1 MTAMRQLM
9 ELDITFEAPSR
20 TLFLLDSLHLR
31 ILPFDSHAEACL
43 PVSDFL
49 ALLYHLVLHQASAL
63 VILQI
68 PQGLLEHLLRVLT
81 TLSVEENE

>member
-1 MTAMRQLM
+1 MK
-9 ELDITFEAPSR
+9 LDIAFDAPGR

-31 ILPFDSHAEACL
+31 ILPFAPSTEARL

-68 PQGLLEHLLRVLT
+68 PQGLLEHLLSALT
-81 TLSVEENE
+81 AATKKEAENDG

>member
-1 MTAMRQLM
+1 M
-9 ELDITFEAPSR
+9 ELDIAFEAPDR

-31 ILPFDSHAEACL
+31 ILPFDSLAEACL
-43 PVSDFL
+43 PAPDFL

-68 PQGLLEHLLRVLT
+68 PSSLLESLLKALT
-81 TLSVEENE
+81 SLPAEDHE